1 METITQGST
10 ESKGRFRK
18 RLFVYGLSGIIMLI
32 TLSGAMAMK
41 KYVESLYATLDKLQE
56 FNIQYIKVR
65 ASVDD
70 IEKSLTRLKSML
82 PRDFSGQSKQEY
94 MLMALDDLKS
104 KAGSSEITVAN
115 IEDKGAD
122 LQLSVVIRAPLKDYT
137 SFVNFVGYLQSLKF
151 PFFSITDI
159 KIQRSDDQTA
169 SATSFELKGTL
180 KFPKTTTG
188 VQETPTK
195 RVPGK
200 L

>member
-1 METITQGST
+1 
-10 ESKGRFRK
+10 
-18 RLFVYGLSGIIMLI
+18 
-32 TLSGAMAMK
+32 
-41 KYVESLYATLDKLQE
+41 
-56 FNIQYIKVR
+56 
-65 ASVDD
+65 
-70 IEKSLTRLKSML
+70 ML

-169 SATSFELKGTL
+169 SATTFELKGTL

>member
-10 ESKGRFRK
+10 ESRGRFRK

-169 SATSFELKGTL
+169 SATSFELKGAL
-180 KFPKTTTG
+180 KFPKTTSG

>member
-1 METITQGST
+1 
-10 ESKGRFRK
+10 
-18 RLFVYGLSGIIMLI
+18 
-32 TLSGAMAMK
+32 MAMK
-41 KYVESLYATLDKLQE
+41 KYIESLYATLDKLQE

-70 IEKSLTRLKSML
+70 IEKSLTRLKSMM

-151 PFFSITDI
+151 PFFGITEINI
-159 KIQRSDDQTA
+159 KRSDDQTT
-169 SATSFELKGTL
+169 SATSFEIKGAL
-180 KFPKTTTG
+180 KFPKTTSG
-188 VQETPTK
+188 VQEAPIK

>member
-10 ESKGRFRK
+10 ESRGRFRK

-32 TLSGAMAMK
+32 TLSGAIAMK

-169 SATSFELKGTL
+169 SATSFELKGAL
-180 KFPKTTTG
+180 KFPKTTSG

>member
-1 METITQGST
+1 METIAQGST
-10 ESKGRFRK
+10 ESRGRFRK

-70 IEKSLTRLKSML
+70 IEKSLTRLKSMM

-159 KIQRSDDQTA
+159 KIQRGDDQTA
-169 SATSFELKGTL
+169 SATSFELKGAL
-180 KFPKTTTG
+180 KFPKTTSG

>member
-10 ESKGRFRK
+10 ESRGRFRK

>member
-1 METITQGST
+1 METIAQEST

-18 RLFVYGLSGIIMLI
+18 RLFVYGLSGIIMLM
-32 TLSGAMAMK
+32 TLSGAIAMK

-56 FNIQYIKVR
+56 FNIKYIKVR

-82 PRDFSGQSKQEY
+82 PRDSSGESKQES

-115 IEDKGAD
+115 IEDKGTD
-122 LQLSVVIRAPLKDYT
+122 LQLSAVIRSPLKDYT

-151 PFFSITDI
+151 PFFGITEI

-169 SATSFELKGTL
+169 SVTSFEIKGAL
-180 KFPKTTTG
+180 KFPKTTSG
-188 VQETPTK
+188 AQEAPTK
-195 RVPGK
+195 RVSGK

>member
-1 METITQGST
+1 METITQAST

-56 FNIQYIKVR
+56 FIIQYIKVR

-70 IEKSLTRLKSML
+70 IEKSLTRLKSMM

>member
-70 IEKSLTRLKSML
+70 IEKSLTRLKSMM

>member
-10 ESKGRFRK
+10 ESRGRFRK

-151 PFFSITDI
+151 PFFGVTEI
-159 KIQRSDDQTA
+159 KIQRSDDK
-169 SATSFELKGTL
+169 TSSTTSCEIKGAL